1 MDDLTKQ
8 IDSVLASAAS
18 VEGLARVIHL
28 AMARI
33 SDACNSPDLDAITC
47 LLIDMVRLSAMH
59 RAELIGIAGHGIAVQ
74 PEPEPPA
81 LQVH

>member
-1 MDDLTKQ
+1 MDDLNKQ
-8 IDSVLASAAS
+8 VESVIASAVS

-33 SDACNSPDLDAITC
+33 SDACNSPDLDAVTS
-47 LLIDMVRLSAMH
+47 LLVDMVRLSSMH
-59 RAELIGIAGHGIAVQ
+59 KAELMGIAGQAIAIN